1 MMFASQELVGFL
13 QRSPKEE
20 YERNDQAAD
29 EERYTPAPVIYL
41 RR

>member
-13 QRSPKEE
+13 QRPSNEE

-29 EERYTPAPVIYL
+29 EERNTPTPVINL